1 MLDDL
6 YLREPRVLI
15 VRNNK
20 RALGPI
26 ACWTAFGVMGWL
38 AASTAV
44 QGQGNGW
51 ITFEK
56 CSAMVEYRV
65 EIPAQERGFL
75 KQLNVEL
82 NQSVDA
88 EQLLAGLDTE
98 LAELEL
104 RMAQLEHSRAEELAS
119 DDADVKLQQ
128 LALRQVEAELANHRT
143 ISNSVSESEI
153 RRLELGVEQAK
164 VGVIRATHVRNRT
177 LSEVKLKAAAVEVA
191 EMRLARRRIV
201 APRSGVVTLIKI
213 YPGQSVEAGQTIL
226 ELEDLE
232 HLVVDRLIPI
242 AQHNVSDLVGC
253 EVRVDLVQAD
263 GQGVRLAGKVTSYDP
278 RVSPSGLVR
287 MHARVKNVQ
296 HQGNWVLLPGSEV
309 TMHVAQPDG
318 GGQAA
323 SRVSQRP
330 APQPR

>member
-1 MLDDL
+1 ML
-6 YLREPRVLI
+6 YERYQQEPRVLT

-20 RALGPI
+20 HALSLA
-26 ACWTAFGVMGWL
+26 ACWTALGVIGWL
-38 AASTAV
+38 AASTTA
-44 QGQGNGW
+44 QAQGNGW

-56 CSAMVEYRV
+56 CSVMVEYRV

-75 KQLNVEL
+75 KQLHVEL

-104 RMAQLEHSRAEELAS
+104 RMAQLEHSRAEELAN

-128 LALRQVEAELANHRT
+128 LALRQVEAELANHRA

-213 YPGQSVEAGQTIL
+213 HPGQAVEAGQTIL

-232 HLVVDRLIPI
+232 HLVVDRLVAIS
-242 AQHNVSDLVGC
+242 QVNVSDLVGC
-253 EVRVDLVQAD
+253 EVRVDLLQAD
-263 GQGVRLAGKVTSYDP
+263 GQALRLAGKVTSYDP

-287 MHARVKNVQ
+287 MHARVNNVQ
-296 HQGNWVLLPGSEV
+296 HQGNWALLPGSEV
-309 TMHVAQPDG
+309 TMHVAQPQV
-318 GGQAA
+318 GGQSTGQV
-323 SRVSQRP
+323 SRRP
-330 APQPR
+330 APQAR